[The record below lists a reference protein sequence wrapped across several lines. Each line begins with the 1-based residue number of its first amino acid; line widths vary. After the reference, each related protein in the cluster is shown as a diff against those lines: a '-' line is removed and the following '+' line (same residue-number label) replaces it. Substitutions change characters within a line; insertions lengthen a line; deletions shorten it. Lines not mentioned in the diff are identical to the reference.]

1 MRFLTKEGGNNTP
14 ATSATSTK
22 LAKDSQTMTV
32 MVPQEAPKHKVE
44 TAVPVVGRLSRFVEG
59 WEHITNDPYIPSIVS
74 QGYHSGV

>member
-1 MRFLTKEGGNNTP
+1 MRFLTKEEGNNRP

-32 MVPQEAPKHKVE
+32 MVPQEAPKHKVV
-44 TAVPVVGRLSRFVEG
+44 TAVPVGGR
-59 WEHITNDPYIPSIVS
+59 HITNDPYIPSIVS